1 MFKEHIRS
9 DDEVLTN
16 SKQVLVST
24 DSYEALAT
32 HTKHK
37 KMCLIYG
44 YPRVRS
50 LPNLPSLQLR
60 RWLKGG
66 CRSCCASE
74 TTGVCFCFQIRL
86 VDHIDGDL
94 VGLAVARPF
103 VVE

>member
-37 KMCLIYG
+37 KNVLDLWLSESEKLAKFTKLTAKAAVEG
-44 YPRVRS
+44 W
-50 LPNLPSLQLR
+50 LPILL
-60 RWLKGG
+60 
-66 CRSCCASE
+66 CE
-74 TTGVCFCFQIRL
+74 
-86 VDHIDGDL
+86 
-94 VGLAVARPF
+94 
-103 VVE
+103 